1 MIPMQQFGLENIR
14 NIALLSHAGAGK
26 TSASEAM
33 LFTTKAINR
42 LGKVDDGSSTSDYDP
57 DEIKRKIS
65 INLSLLP
72 CPWRDAKV
80 NLIDTPG
87 YSDFVGEVKAGIRIS
102 EGAVIVICAASGV
115 EVGTTQVWG
124 YCEEANLP
132 RFIFVNKMERE
143 NADFFKTV
151 NDIQGRF
158 GPKCLPIQ
166 IPIGAQNDFQ
176 GVIDLL
182 TLKAYTGSPPKEEE
196 IPSSLEGQVNTFRE
210 KLIEAVAETEDALI
224 EKYLGGEELTSEE
237 LRTGLR
243 KAVVNGSVFPILAG
257 SALQNVGINPLLDA
271 MVDYLPSPAEREVAA
286 VTDSKEENFKPQADG
301 PLAALIFKTTADPY
315 VGKLTYFRIYSG
327 AIDSNSQV
335 WNATRGSAERIGQL
349 FLLRGKNQEPVPKVG
364 TGDIGAVAK
373 LNVTI
378 TGDTLSSQ
386 NKPLKLAPIVFPR
399 PIFDEAVSPKTKADL
414 DKLGTA
420 LSRITEE
427 DQTLRVRREPDTGE
441 TLLSGMGDTQL
452 EVAAEKMQ
460 RKFGVSVN
468 LETPRVPYKETITV
482 SVPNAEHKHKKQSGG
497 HGQYGHVIM
506 KLEPLPR
513 GTGNEFAARVVGGT
527 VPKNYIPAVE
537 KGFQEAIQDGVLA
550 HHPVVDVKATLYDG
564 SFHPVDSSEICFK
577 IAGSQAMKKGL
588 SQGQPI
594 FLEPIMDIQIT
605 VPNDLTGD
613 IIGDLNT
620 KRARVQGMNPS
631 GDINIIEAQVPLAEV
646 LRYAIDLKSMT
657 QGRGTYTME
666 FSHYEEV
673 PAQISQR
680 MIAQKAEEK
689 T

>member
-1 MIPMQQFGLENIR
+1 MQQFGLENIR

-26 TSASEAM
+26 TSAAEAM

-87 YSDFVGEVKAGIRIS
+87 YSDFIGEVKTGIRVS

-124 YCEEANLP
+124 YCDEANLP
-132 RFIFVNKMERE
+132 RLIFVNKMERE
-143 NADFFKTV
+143 NADFFRAV

-176 GVIDLL
+176 GVVDLL
-182 TLKAYTGSPPKEEE
+182 TLKAYTGSPPKEGE

-210 KLIEAVAETEDALI
+210 KLIEAAAETEDALI

-237 LRTGLR
+237 LRNSLR
-243 KAVVNGSVFPILAG
+243 KAVLNGSVFPILAG

-271 MVDYLPSPAEREVAA
+271 MVDYLPSPAEREVVA
-286 VTDSKEENFKPQADG
+286 VIDSKEEKFKPQADG
-301 PLAALIFKTTADPY
+301 PLAALVFKTTADPY
-315 VGKLTYFRIYSG
+315 VGKLTYFRVYSG

-335 WNATRGSAERIGQL
+335 WNATRGHAERIGQL
-349 FLLRGKNQEPVPKVG
+349 FLLRGKTQEPVTKVSA
-364 TGDIGAVAK
+364 GDFGAVAK

-468 LETPRVPYKETITV
+468 LETPKVPYKETITA
-482 SVPNAEHKHKKQSGG
+482 SVPNAEYKHKKQSGG

-506 KLEPLPR
+506 ELEPLPR

-594 FLEPIMDIQIT
+594 LLEPIVNISIT

-620 KRARVQGMNPS
+620 KRARVHGMNPS

-657 QGRGTYTME
+657 QGRGTYTTE

-680 MIAQKAEEK
+680 IIAQKAEEK